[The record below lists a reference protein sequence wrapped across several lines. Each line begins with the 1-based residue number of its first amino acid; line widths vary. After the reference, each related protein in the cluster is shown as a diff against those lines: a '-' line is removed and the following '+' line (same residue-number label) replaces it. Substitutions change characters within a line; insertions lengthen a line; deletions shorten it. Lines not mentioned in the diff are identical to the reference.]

1 MLPPRRFLLLVGLA
15 AACDGS
21 LGSRGPGATGG
32 DAGRDAAAERDAAPG
47 RDSGLGGDDAG
58 SGADA
63 GPGLDAGPALDAAPP
78 DWFTLDDGLRGGTAG
93 SPVGGSLG
101 PDGWTVT
108 GRTDRL
114 WYSLPRLV
122 EGVIEFTV
130 SNVTVDTL
138 VVADNEL
145 FAMYEAGYGIA
156 EPINYNPEI
165 RENHYKCILRVYG
178 QAEGDRVG
186 AQKLMWGMCP
196 SGDPGYGACGCGEFF
211 EEPFGGDTTWDGSPV
226 RIRVEWGGGWT
237 RLYKNG
243 AESLAIDWS
252 GSGLVFGPES
262 LHFSL
267 GNARASAVDGAGLPI
282 GAVFSDLHV
291 EGTVGELATCP

>member
-1 MLPPRRFLLLVGLA
+1 MARGPGLWILVALPI
-15 AACDGS
+15 ACDGS
-21 LGSRGPGATGG
+21 VGGLSRGAGPDGG
-32 DAGRDAAAERDAAPG
+32 VDAAAGRDAAALVDAGP
-47 RDSGLGGDDAG
+47 SFDAG
-58 SGADA
+58 SFLDAAAGPDAAVEPDA
-63 GPGLDAGPALDAAPP
+63 GPP
-78 DWFTLDDGLRGGTAG
+78 DRFTMDDGLRGATLGN
-93 SPVGGSLG
+93 PVGGSLG

-108 GRTDRL
+108 AGSDRL
-114 WYSLPRLV
+114 WYALPRLV
-122 EGVIEFTV
+122 EGAIELTI
-130 SNVTVDTL
+130 SNVSLDDL

-145 FAMYEAGYGIA
+145 FSMYEAGYGIA

-226 RIRVEWGGGWT
+226 RLRVEWGGGWT

-243 AESLAIDWS
+243 VESVAIDWS
-252 GSGLVFGPES
+252 ASGLSFGPES

-267 GNARASAVDGAGLPI
+267 GTARASAVDGAALPI
-282 GAVFSDLHV
+282 GAVFSDVHV
-291 EGTVGELATCP
+291 EGTIGELATCP